1 VTERLADVLEGYLD
15 LRWRINPVEGTY
27 VGRHEFDSELPHF
40 DPASLREY
48 AAAMRAYMSSLE
60 EAEAESLDD
69 EIDRTASLHAARH
82 DLLVLERE
90 KPHARNP
97 SHALLHALNGIHLLL
112 VRDSDDATHR
122 SAALIARIQALPR
135 FLDEA
140 AAALTEPRAV
150 FFDTAR
156 AMIAG
161 GASLLRDG
169 LAGAGL
175 PAVNPIALVAAR
187 DAAVDALHRYGDA
200 LALMEPSPDAAS
212 GIGRELFDLKLHT
225 AHMIRENA
233 DELLRFGER
242 LRTDAIVELER
253 LAGELH
259 PKVPWRDVVRM
270 LRQDTPTR
278 ETAIDEYRGAMRAAH
293 EFTVER
299 ALVTV
304 PDGELVV
311 APTPDFLRALIPFA
325 AYQGPAAFDG
335 DARGTFF
342 VTLPRAGEPWRLHCR
357 AELPSTAL
365 HEGVPGHHLQIV
377 TASRLPRTVRRVL
390 SSPAAQEGWALYC
403 ENLMAEQGFITDPA
417 ARFFQVHHLL
427 WRALRVILD
436 VSLHTKG
443 MTVDTAATIL
453 RDELSLD
460 EGAARA
466 EAVRYCAFPT
476 YQLCYALGRRD
487 ILRLRDDAREARG
500 AMFSLRAFHDELLC
514 YGALPTPLARWGM
527 GLA

>member
-1 VTERLADVLEGYLD
+1 VSERLADVLEGYLD

-27 VGRHEFDSELPHF
+27 VGRREFDSELPHF
-40 DPASLREY
+40 DPESLREY
-48 AAAMRAYMSSLE
+48 DTALRAYTSSLE
-60 EAEAESLDD
+60 EVEADSLDD
-69 EIDRTASLHAARH
+69 EIDRTAALHAARH
-82 DLLVLERE
+82 DLLMLERE
-90 KPHARNP
+90 KPHARNA
-97 SHALLHALNGIHLLL
+97 SHALLYALNGIHLLL
-112 VRDSDDATHR
+112 VRDSDEPAHR
-122 SAALIARIQALPR
+122 AAALLARVQALPR

-140 AAALTEPRAV
+140 TEALTDPRSV
-150 FFDTAR
+150 YFDTAR
-156 AMIAG
+156 AMVQG
-161 GASLLRDG
+161 GVALLREG
-169 LAGAGL
+169 LAAAL
-175 PAVNPIALVAAR
+175 PGIDSIALAEAR
-187 DAAVDALHRYGDA
+187 DSAVDALHRYADS
-200 LALMEPSPDAAS
+200 LALMEPRADGAA

-225 AHMIRENA
+225 AHLIRENA

-242 LRTDAIVELER
+242 LRTEAIADLER
-253 LAGELH
+253 LAAELR
-259 PKVPWRDVVRM
+259 PNAPWRDVVRM
-270 LRQDTPTR
+270 LREDTPTR
-278 ETAIDEYRGAMRAAH
+278 DTAIDEYRGAMRAAH
-293 EFTVER
+293 EFTLEN

-304 PDGELVV
+304 PDGELIV

-335 DARGTFF
+335 DGRGTFF

-377 TASRLPRTVRRVL
+377 TASCLPRTVRRVL

-403 ENLMAEQGFITDPA
+403 ENLMAEQGFISDPA

-443 MTVDTAATIL
+443 MTVDKAADIL
-453 RDELSLD
+453 RTELSLE

-500 AMFSLRAFHDELLC
+500 AMFSLRAFHDELLR

>member
-1 VTERLADVLEGYLD
+1 VSERLADVLEGYLD

-27 VGRHEFDSELPHF
+27 VGRHEFDSDLPRF
-40 DPASLREY
+40 DAASLREY
-48 AAAMRAYMSSLE
+48 AAALRSYTSTLE
-60 EAEAESLDD
+60 EVEADTLDD
-69 EIDRTASLHAARH
+69 EIDRTATLHAARH

-97 SHALLHALNGIHLLL
+97 AHALLYALNGIHLLL
-112 VRDSDDATHR
+112 VRPSDDER
-122 SAALIARIQALPR
+122 RRGAALLARIQALPR

-140 AAALTEPRAV
+140 ASALTEPRAL
-150 FFDTAR
+150 FFETAR

-161 GASLLRDG
+161 GVSLLRDG
-169 LAGAGL
+169 LARTAL
-175 PAVNPIALVAAR
+175 TVDPIALAEAR
-187 DAAVDALHRYGDA
+187 DAAVDALHRFGDTI
-200 LALMEPSPDAAS
+200 ALMEPQGGDDF

-242 LRTDAIVELER
+242 LRTEAIAELER
-253 LAGELH
+253 LA
-259 PKVPWRDVVRM
+259 PAVRPNTPWRDVVRA
-270 LRQDTPTR
+270 LREDTPTR
-278 ETAIDEYRGAMRAAH
+278 DTAIDEYRSAMSAAL
-293 EFTVER
+293 EFTVDR
-299 ALVTV
+299 GLVTV
-304 PDGELVV
+304 PHGELVV

-342 VTLPRAGEPWRLHCR
+342 VTLPRPNEAWRLHCR

-365 HEGVPGHHLQIV
+365 HEGIPGHHLQIV
-377 TASRLPRTVRRVL
+377 TACGLPRRVRRIL
-390 SSPAAQEGWALYC
+390 SSPASQEGWALYC
-403 ENLMAEQGFITDPA
+403 ENLMAEQGFIGEPA

-443 MTVDTAATIL
+443 MTVDNATEML
-453 RDELSLD
+453 RQELGIE

-466 EAVRYCAFPT
+466 EAVRYCAYPT
-476 YQLCYALGRRD
+476 YQLCYAVGRRE

-500 AMFSLRAFHDELLC
+500 AMFSLRAFHDELLS

>member
-1 VTERLADVLEGYLD
+1 MSEPLADVLEGYLD

-27 VGRHEFDSELPHF
+27 VGRHAFDSELPRF
-40 DPASLREY
+40 DAASLREY
-48 AAAMRAYMSSLE
+48 AAALRAYTVTLE
-60 EAEAESLDD
+60 EVEAGTLDD
-69 EIDRTASLHAARH
+69 EIDRTATLHAARH

-90 KPHARNP
+90 KPQARDP
-97 SHALLHALNGIHLLL
+97 SHALLIALSGIHLLL
-112 VRDSDDATHR
+112 VRESDDATHR
-122 SAALIARIQALPR
+122 AAALLARVQALPR

-140 AAALTEPRAV
+140 AAALTEPRSV

-161 GASLLRDG
+161 GISLLRDG
-169 LAGAGL
+169 LVATTL
-175 PAVNPIALVAAR
+175 PVADPIAFAEAR
-187 DAAVDALHRYGDA
+187 DAAIDALHRYGDA
-200 LALMEPSPDAAS
+200 LALAEPGGEKQA
-212 GIGRELFDLKLHT
+212 GIGRDLFDLKLHT

-242 LRTDAIVELER
+242 LRTEAIAELEH
-253 LAGELH
+253 LAAELR
-259 PKVPWRDVVRM
+259 PGTPWRDLVR
-270 LRQDTPTR
+270 RFREDTPTR
-278 ETAIDEYRGAMRAAH
+278 ETAIEEYRSAMRAAH

-299 ALVTV
+299 ALMTV

-342 VTLPRAGEPWRLHCR
+342 VTLPRPNEPWRLHCR

-377 TASRLPRTVRRVL
+377 TACRLPRPVRRVL

-403 ENLMAEQGFITDPA
+403 ENLMAEQGFIGDPA

-443 MTVDTAATIL
+443 MSVDAATAIL
-453 RDELSLD
+453 RDELGLEDS
-460 EGAARA
+460 AARA

-476 YQLCYALGRRD
+476 YQLCYALGRRE

-500 AMFSLRAFHDELLC
+500 AMFSLRGFHDELLT

-527 GLA
+527 GLG

>member
-1 VTERLADVLEGYLD
+1 VSDRLADVLEGYLD

-40 DPASLREY
+40 DAATLREY
-48 AAAMRAYMSSLE
+48 TAAMRAYATSLE
-60 EAEAESLDD
+60 ETEVESLDD
-69 EIDRTASLHAARH
+69 EIDRTAALHAARH
-82 DLLVLERE
+82 DLLALERE

-112 VRDSDDATHR
+112 VRESDDDAKR
-122 SAALIARIQALPR
+122 AASLLARIQSLPR

-140 AAALTEPRAV
+140 AAALTEPRSV

-156 AMIAG
+156 AMIIG
-161 GASLLRDG
+161 GIALLRDG
-169 LAGAGL
+169 LGAAPL
-175 PAVNPIALVAAR
+175 PGMDPMALAEAR

-200 LALMEPSPDAAS
+200 LALMEPSAEAAS

-233 DELLRFGER
+233 DDLLRFGER
-242 LRTDAIVELER
+242 LRVEAITELER
-253 LAGELH
+253 LAAELR
-259 PKVPWRDVVRM
+259 PDTPWRDVVHM
-270 LRQDTPTR
+270 LREDTPTR
-278 ETAIDEYRGAMRAAH
+278 ETALEEYRGAMRAAH

-335 DARGTFF
+335 DGRGTFF
-342 VTLPRAGEPWRLHCR
+342 VTLPRPNEPWRLHCR

-403 ENLMAEQGFITDPA
+403 ENLMAEQGFISDPA

-443 MTVDTAATIL
+443 MTVDQAAALL
-453 RDELSLD
+453 REELSLD

-476 YQLCYALGRRD
+476 YQLCYALGRRE

-500 AMFSLRAFHDELLC
+500 AMFSLRTFHDELLC

-527 GLA
+527 GLR